1 MFLSRE
7 IKYNIKL
14 MSESVCIGVVDNNIL
29 VRKIQKVYQK
39 KRNVISITSDDAI
52 RYMTEDTDDC
62 DMLVIFPEGGSHL
75 CHGR

>member
-1 MFLSRE
+1 
-7 IKYNIKL
+7 
-14 MSESVCIGVVDNNIL
+14 MSEAVCIGVVSNKSL
-29 VRKIQKVYQK
+29 VRKIQKAYP

-52 RYMTEDTDDC
+52 RYMTEGTGDC

>member
-1 MFLSRE
+1 MFLSKE
-7 IKYNIKL
+7 IKYNIEL
-14 MSESVCIGVVDNNIL
+14 MSEAVCIGVVSNNSL
-29 VRKIQKVYQK
+29 VRKIQKAYP

-52 RYMTEDTDDC
+52 RYMTEGTDNC

>member
-7 IKYNIKL
+7 IKYSIEL
-14 MSESVCIGVVDNNIL
+14 MSEAVCIGVVNNNSL
-29 VRKIQKVYQK
+29 VRKIQKAYP

-52 RYMTEDTDDC
+52 RYMTEGTDDY